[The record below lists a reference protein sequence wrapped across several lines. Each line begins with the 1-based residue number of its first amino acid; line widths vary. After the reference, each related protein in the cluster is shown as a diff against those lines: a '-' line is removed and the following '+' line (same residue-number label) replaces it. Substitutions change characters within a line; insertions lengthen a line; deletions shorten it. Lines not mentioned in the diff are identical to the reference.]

1 MTMTAVERGQL
12 TDVIASQAVVS
23 KEVEQ
28 MHESIKRIHTR
39 IDEIGD
45 SIDKVSDKV
54 CGIARQNED
63 HENRLI
69 GLQNVTASLAE
80 SVTQIDNSCRRLK
93 HVSFGFIGLLIVMT
107 VLVGLLGEEI
117 LPKALSWLWT
127 LVGL

>member
-1 MTMTAVERGQL
+1 MTSAER
-12 TDVIASQAVVS
+12 DRMIDMASQQAVLVN
-23 KEVEQ
+23 EVDK
-28 MHESIKRIHTR
+28 MRKSIERIHQR

-45 SIDKVSDKV
+45 SIERVSDKV

-80 SVTQIDNSCRRLK
+80 SVAQIDNSCRRLK
-93 HVSFGFIGLLIVMT
+93 HVSFGFIGLLIVMA
-107 VLVGLLGEEI
+107 VLVGILGEEI
-117 LPKALSWLWT
+117 LPKALSWLWA